1 MIRLTHTL
9 AACALLTLMP
19 ATPAAADPANPPNLG
34 IVDFCKVDVPANHP
48 DQPLGACI
56 SFQSTN
62 FRDNLNGLVP
72 HLCSYMEDVHPEL
85 FDAFYDS
92 YDECVRDKASA
103 FLS

>member
-1 MIRLTHTL
+1 MTRLSSVL
-9 AACALLTLMP
+9 AAFSLLTLVP
-19 ATPAAADPANPPNLG
+19 ATPAVAAPSNPPDLG

-72 HLCSYMEDVHPEL
+72 HLCTYMQDEYPDV
-85 FDAFYDS
+85 FYAY
-92 YDECVRDKASA
+92 YDTYSECVRDKAGV
-103 FLS
+103 FLG